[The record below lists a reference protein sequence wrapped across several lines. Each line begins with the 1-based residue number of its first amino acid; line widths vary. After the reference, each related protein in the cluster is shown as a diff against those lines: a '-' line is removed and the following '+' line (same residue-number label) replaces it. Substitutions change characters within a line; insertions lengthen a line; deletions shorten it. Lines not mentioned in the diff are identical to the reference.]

1 MGAMN
6 IISRSSRVFTSRA
19 EAALLLAEKLGAFRK
34 DRPVVLGIPR
44 GGVVIARHL
53 ARELECDLDVVL
65 AHKLG
70 APANREL
77 AIGAV
82 CESAECFIDKKIAC
96 AVGASDE
103 YIEREKQAQLE
114 LMGARIDSYRQI
126 LPKTDLAGRVVI
138 VTDDGVA
145 TGATMKAALWSVRQ
159 DEAKQIIAALPV
171 GPSDSIENLAEVA
184 DVVICLETPPYFSAI
199 GQFYVHF
206 DQVADSEVLEILRHE
221 QERRCRHE

>member
-6 IISRSSRVFTSRA
+6 IISRSSRIFTSRA

-34 DRPVVLGIPR
+34 DHPVVLGIPR
-44 GGVVIARHL
+44 GGAVIARHL

-77 AIGAV
+77 AVGAV
-82 CESAECFIDKKIAC
+82 CEGGECFVDERIAC
-96 AVGASDE
+96 AVGASNE
-103 YIEREKQAQLE
+103 YVEREKRAQLE
-114 LMGARIDSYRQI
+114 LMCERIDSYRQV

-145 TGATMKAALWSVRQ
+145 TGATMKAALWAVRH
-159 DEAKQIIAALPV
+159 DKAKQIIAALPM
-171 GPSDSIENLAEVA
+171 GPSDTVEGLAEVA
-184 DVVICLETPPYFSAI
+184 DVVICLETPPYFAAI

-221 QERRCRHE
+221 HERRCRT

>member
-6 IISRSSRVFTSRA
+6 IISRSSRIFTSRA

-77 AIGAV
+77 AVGAV
-82 CESAECFIDKKIAC
+82 CEGGECFVDRRIAC
-96 AVGASDE
+96 SVAAGDE
-103 YIEREKQAQLE
+103 YIEREKQAQLD
-114 LMGARIDSYRQI
+114 LMCARIESYRQI

-145 TGATMKAALWSVRQ
+145 TGATMKAALWAVRH
-159 DEAKQIIAALPV
+159 DEAKQIIAALPM
-171 GPSDSIENLAEVA
+171 GPSDTVEGLAEVA
-184 DVVICLETPPYFSAI
+184 DVVICLETPPYFGAI

-206 DQVADSEVLEILRHE
+206 DQVADSEVLEILGHE
-221 QERRCRHE
+221 YERRCRK

>member
-6 IISRSSRVFTSRA
+6 IISRSSRIFTSRA
-19 EAALLLAEKLGAFRK
+19 EAALLLSEKLGAFRK
-34 DRPVVLGIPR
+34 DHPVVLGIPR

-82 CESAECFIDKKIAC
+82 CEGGECFVVEKIAC
-96 AVGASDE
+96 AVGASNE

-114 LMGARIDSYRQI
+114 LMSERIESYRQI

-145 TGATMKAALWSVRQ
+145 TGATMKAALWAVRH

-171 GPSDSIENLAEVA
+171 GPSDSIEDLAEVA
-184 DVVICLETPPYFSAI
+184 DVVICLETPPYFGAI

-221 QERRCRHE
+221 HERRCRT

>member
-19 EAALLLAEKLGAFRK
+19 EAALLLADKLGSFRQ
-34 DRPVVLGIPR
+34 DCPVILGIPR
-44 GGVVIARHL
+44 GGVIIAHHL

-82 CESAECFIDKKIAC
+82 CEGGTCFVDEEIAG
-96 AVGASDE
+96 AVAAGAE
-103 YIEREKQAQLE
+103 YIEREKTAQLE
-114 LMGARIDSYRQI
+114 LMSDRIDGYRRI
-126 LPKTDLAGRVVI
+126 LPKTDLAGRVAI
-138 VTDDGVA
+138 LTDDGVA
-145 TGATMKAALWSVRQ
+145 TGATMKAALWAVRQ
-159 DEAKQIIAALPV
+159 DQPKRIIAALPV
-171 GPSDSIENLAEVA
+171 GPSDTIELLAEVA
-184 DVVICLETPPYFSAI
+184 DEVICLETPPYFAAI

-206 DQVADSEVLEILRHE
+206 DQVDNDEILEILRHE
-221 QERRCRHE
+221 RDRRCRA

>member
-19 EAALLLAEKLGAFRK
+19 EAALLLADKLGSFRQ
-34 DRPVVLGIPR
+34 DCPVILGIPR
-44 GGVVIARHL
+44 GGVIIAHHL

-82 CESAECFIDKKIAC
+82 CEGGTCFVDEEIA
-96 AVGASDE
+96 
-103 YIEREKQAQLE
+103 LE
-114 LMGARIDSYRQI
+114 LMSDRIDGYRRI
-126 LPKTDLAGRVVI
+126 LPKTDLAGRVAI
-138 VTDDGVA
+138 LTDDGVA
-145 TGATMKAALWSVRQ
+145 TGATMKAALWAVRQ
-159 DEAKQIIAALPV
+159 DQPKRIIAALPV
-171 GPSDSIENLAEVA
+171 GPSDTIELLAEVA
-184 DVVICLETPPYFSAI
+184 DEVICLETPPYFAAI

-206 DQVADSEVLEILRHE
+206 DQVDNDEILEILRHE
-221 QERRCRHE
+221 RDRRCRA